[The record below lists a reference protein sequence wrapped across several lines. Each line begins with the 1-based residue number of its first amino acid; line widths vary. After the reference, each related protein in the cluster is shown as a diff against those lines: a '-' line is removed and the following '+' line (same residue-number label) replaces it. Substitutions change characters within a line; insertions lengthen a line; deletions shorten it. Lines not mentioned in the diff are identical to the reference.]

1 MIKDTQFAIPISY
14 GTTEVI
20 DTGKWGFQKPHTQFM
35 TAPCQEACPAGN
47 NIPRFIYQA
56 LKGEY
61 REALS
66 TLLKESP
73 FPGVC
78 GRVCFHP
85 CEAGCNRGQYDE
97 PVSVCALERYTFDNT
112 MDLDQSPVPLHNPTP
127 GKVAVIGAGPSGL
140 SCAYFLS
147 LLGHT
152 VTVFEARQE
161 AGGLMTYGIPEYRL
175 PKYVV
180 KKEIER
186 IVSLGVNVKTG
197 VKVGADISFDA
208 LKSYDAIYLSVGASM
223 GSLLNIEGENLDH
236 VRHGLE
242 FLRDMNPNSL
252 EIKGKDVLVI
262 GGGNTAMDVARS
274 SLRLGSRVTVAYRR
288 TRAQMPAFR
297 EEIDDAE
304 EEGTRFEF
312 LIQPLGIAVLPDKR
326 LMVTFQRMKLGEPD
340 KTGRAGVIPVEGNFF
355 TMQADYLFTAAGENV
370 DYRSIPSGL
379 MKDGL
384 VQVDPFLRTRDNRIF
399 AGGDLVDQP
408 RTIVTAIGAGKKA
421 AISIDLYLKGTS
433 PENMFSKIRV
443 GEKGSLSF
451 EAYAAGGRFEP
462 FRAPREVVS
471 YDKLNTLYF
480 EHSERISRK
489 KVKRED
495 ALKDFREVS
504 LGLSEYEADI
514 SASRCFACGMCNY
527 CYNCYFFCPEGVIRL
542 DPDKE
547 TKYVDY
553 EHCKGCG
560 TCARSCPRSAV
571 VMKEL

>member
-35 TAPCQEACPAGN
+35 AAPCQEVCPAGN

-97 PVSVCALERYTFDNT
+97 PVSVRALERYTFDNT
-112 MDLDQSPVPLHNPTP
+112 IDLGQTAIPLQDPAP
-127 GKVAVIGAGPSGL
+127 KRIAVIGGGPSGL

-147 LLGHT
+147 LLGYK
-152 VTVFEARQE
+152 VTVFEARQK

-180 KKEIER
+180 EKEIAR
-186 IVSLGVNVKTG
+186 IMDLGVEIKTG
-197 VKVGADISFDA
+197 LKAGADISFDA
-208 LKSYDAIYLSVGASM
+208 LGSYDAIYISVGAGVS
-223 GSLLNIEGENLDH
+223 SALNIEGESLDQ
-236 VRHGLE
+236 VRHGLQ
-242 FLRDMNPNSL
+242 FLG
-252 EIKGKDVLVI
+252 EINKGPGIRGKDVLVM

-274 SLRLGSRVTVAYRR
+274 SLRLGGRVTVAYRR

-297 EEIDDAE
+297 EEIDDAA
-304 EEGTRFEF
+304 EEGARFEF
-312 LIQPLGIAVLPDKR
+312 LIQPVGIAVLPGGR
-326 LMVTFQRMKLGEPD
+326 LAVTFRQMRLGEPD
-340 KTGRAGVIPVEGNFF
+340 GTGRAGVAPIEGSLS
-355 TMQADYLFTAAGENV
+355 TMETDYLFIAAGENV
-370 DYRSIPSGL
+370 DHLSIPSGL

-384 VQVDPFLRTRDNRIF
+384 VQVDQFLRTQNRKIF
-399 AGGDLVDQP
+399 AGGDVVDQP

-421 AISIDLYLKGTS
+421 AISIDLFLKGT
-433 PENMFSKIRV
+433 PPDKMFSGIRV

-451 EAYAAGGRFEP
+451 EAYAAGGRFEMS
-462 FRAPREVVS
+462 RAPQKVVTF
-471 YDKLNTLYF
+471 DKLNTLYF
-480 EHSERISRK
+480 EHSERVNRK
-489 KVKRED
+489 KVSRED
-495 ALKDFREVS
+495 ALKDFREVDP
-504 LGLSEYEADI
+504 GLSENEAEM
-514 SASRCFACGMCNY
+514 SASRCFACGTCNY
-527 CYNCYFFCPEGVIRL
+527 CYNCYFFCPEGVISL
-542 DPDKE
+542 DPAKE
-547 TKYVDY
+547 TKNVDY

-560 TCARSCPRSAV
+560 TCARSCPRSVV

>member
-20 DTGKWGFQKPHTQFM
+20 DTGKWGFQKPHPQFM

-85 CEAGCNRGQYDE
+85 CEESCNRSQYDE
-97 PVSVCALERYTFDNT
+97 PVSVCALERHTFDNT
-112 MDLDQSPVPLHNPTP
+112 IDLEHTVTPLQNPAP
-127 GKVAVIGAGPSGL
+127 KKIAVIGGGPSGL

-152 VTVFEARQE
+152 ITVFEARQE

-175 PKYVV
+175 PKHVV
-180 KKEIER
+180 KKEIAR
-186 IVSLGVNVKTG
+186 IMDLGVEIRTG
-197 VKVGADISFDA
+197 VRVGADISFDA
-208 LKSYDAIYLSVGASM
+208 LGSYDAIYLSVGAGMS
-223 GSLLNIEGENLDH
+223 SVLNIDGERLDH

-242 FLRDMNPNSL
+242 FLADIDAGST
-252 EIKGKDVLVI
+252 EIREKDVLVI

-304 EEGTRFEF
+304 EEGARFEF
-312 LIQPLGIAVLPDKR
+312 LIQPVGIAMLPGRR
-326 LMVTFQRMKLGEPD
+326 LVVTFQRMKLGEPD
-340 KTGRAGVIPVEGNFF
+340 RTGRAGVIPIEGSLS
-355 TMQADYLFTAAGENV
+355 TMETDYLFVAAGENV
-370 DYRSIPSGL
+370 DHLSIPSGL
-379 MKDGL
+379 TKDGL
-384 VQVDPFLRTRDNRIF
+384 VQVDPFLRTQNNRIF
-399 AGGDLVDQP
+399 AGGDVVDQP

-421 AISIDLYLKGTS
+421 AISIDLYLKGSS
-433 PENMFSKIRV
+433 PENIFSDIGV
-443 GEKGSLSF
+443 GGKGSLSF
-451 EAYAAGGRFEP
+451 EAYATGGRFEM
-462 FRAPREVVS
+462 FRAPRKVVT

-480 EHSERISRK
+480 EHSERVNRK
-489 KVKRED
+489 KVSRED
-495 ALKDFREVS
+495 ALKDFREVNR
-504 LGLSEYEADI
+504 GLSENEAEM
-514 SASRCFACGMCNY
+514 SASRCFACGTCNY

-542 DPDKE
+542 DPEKE

-560 TCARSCPRSAV
+560 TCARSCPRSV
-571 VMKEL
+571 VIMKEL